1 MIEVP
6 EYVLLIEP
14 GESGNESNLSI
25 RLQLSFIDPATWG
38 KTLANVAQMVSRLY
52 ADQDGGTPE
61 HQLKRISDAIKSELK
76 DPEAGG
82 LSDPLPEMFAVPDMF
97 STSAIDLRMQ
107 IECVRRELRMRGKVY
122 PRWLER
128 DKMKPDTATYELNA
142 MKAVLTTLEKLSD
155 ENPDL

>member
-1 MIEVP
+1 VSVP

-14 GESGNESNLSI
+14 GPPGDENNLSI
-25 RLQLSFIDPATWG
+25 RLQLSFTAPATWG

-52 ADQDGGTPE
+52 ADQDGGPAE
-61 HQLKRISDAIKSELK
+61 HQLKRISDAIKSELQ

-82 LSDPLPEMFAVPDMF
+82 LSDPLPEMFAVPDLF
-97 STSAIDLRMQ
+97 SASAIDLRMQ
-107 IECVRRELRMRGKVY
+107 IECVKRELRMRGKVY